1 MDSLELKVR
10 IAGDPS
16 GYEKALAQATAI
28 TGRNSDTIGRSLANV
43 NRSLY
48 GVGRAATLQGS
59 AIGRAMRQAGQ
70 AMAQFGRGSYFGRL
84 LGDLSKVRR
93 ESREAWRQLSTLEKT
108 TERLRKVGGLAVGVA
123 AGGYALSR
131 PMKETMSYERRLAG
145 MANTAFAERDLAGRQ
160 QGMGELDKA
169 IRGAVR
175 VGGGS
180 MDGAAETLDNL
191 LASGAVS
198 QATAMKL
205 LPTLQKYST
214 ASGADSKELGNIAIR
229 SLQSFG
235 IKEDQMPLALDMAMK
250 AGQEGG
256 FELKDMSKWLP
267 QQMAAGRSIGLS
279 GMAGLGKLLA
289 LNQAA
294 VITAGTKDEAGNNLV
309 NLLQKIN
316 SQDTAHD
323 AKKIGINLPK
333 ELAQARLKKGLDGV
347 DAFAAIIDKLMQ
359 KDPVSKKIAAR
370 MQQAKAKGEDQDA
383 VWESLQNLRQ
393 GSIVGKLVQDR
404 QAMMALLALINNRQY
419 VKDIE
424 AKLPKAAGT
433 GQTNYDLIASTPD
446 FKAEQLTNEKAMA
459 KQDAMSPLNKAF
471 GDTADKLVGYA
482 RAYPT
487 LTTALTGA
495 TAGFGALASSM
506 AAGGLWS
513 FFTGG
518 KGPKGGP
525 PVPGGAGASVV
536 EQAATRKMGLMEQLG
551 IKSMPTPPGVSM
563 AGIASAALRSF
574 TLLSILSEGF
584 TTSDTELEELRH
596 GDKLRADL
604 KTQYGQKT
612 IDAARERYQP
622 WYQFGSYAK
631 EDESWVR
638 QYLLEQKQSKGNE
651 AWFASLKTP
660 APQLPSAGDN
670 LTQVFGQNQQVTE
683 ALLNQVKQT
692 KIGGTVDVVIH
703 APPTLQVET
712 RTKPLGPTT
721 TMNVGRTMQ
730 GAN

>member
-10 IAGDPS
+10 IAADPS
-16 GYEKALAQATAI
+16 AYEKALAQATSA

-43 NRSLY
+43 NRSLH
-48 GVGRAATLQGS
+48 GVGREATLQGS

-70 AMAQFGRGSYFGRL
+70 AMAELGRGSYFGRL

-108 TERLRKVGGLAVGVA
+108 TERLRKAGGLAVGMAV
-123 AGGYALSR
+123 GGYALSG

-145 MANTAFAERDLAGRQ
+145 MANTAFAERNLAGRQ
-160 QGMGELDKA
+160 KGMGELDKA

-175 VGGGS
+175 VGGGTI
-180 MDGAAETLDNL
+180 DGAAETLDNL

-235 IKEDQMPLALDMAMK
+235 IKEDQMPLALDMAIK

-316 SQDTAHD
+316 SQDTVHD

-333 ELAQARLKKGLDGV
+333 ELAQARLKKGMDGV
-347 DAFAAIIDKLMQ
+347 DAFAAIIDRLMQ

-404 QAMMALLALINNRQY
+404 QAMMALLALINNRKY

-433 GQTNYDLIASTPD
+433 GQTNYDLIAATPD
-446 FKAEQLTNEKAMA
+446 FKADQLKNEKTMA
-459 KQDAMSPLNKAF
+459 NQDAMSPLNKAF
-471 GDTADKLVGYA
+471 GDLVDKIIPYA
-482 RAYPT
+482 RTFPT
-487 LTTALTGA
+487 LTTAADGAA
-495 TAGFGALASSM
+495 TAIQVLGTAVVG
-506 AAGGLWS
+506 GGLLS

-518 KGPKGGP
+518 RGGKGGTP
-525 PVPGGAGASVV
+525 LPGGAGASAV
-536 EQAATRKMGLMEQLG
+536 EQAIARKPGLLEQLG
-551 IKSMPTPPGVSM
+551 VKPVAKAETLAGAKAAGWLAAIQTMIALLYTPQD
-563 AGIASAALRSF
+563 
-574 TLLSILSEGF
+574 EK
-584 TTSDTELEELRH
+584 DELHKGAQVRT
-596 GDKLRADL
+596 DL
-604 KTQYGQKT
+604 EKRYGKGLVE
-612 IDAARERYQP
+612 AARNRYKP
-622 WYQFGSYAK
+622 WYQLGSFDN
-631 EDESWVR
+631 EEEQWVR
-638 QYLLEQKQSKGNE
+638 KYLMDQQQGKSNE
-651 AWFASLKTP
+651 AWLAGLKTP
-660 APQLPSAGDN
+660 GPQLPVGGDN
-670 LTQVFGQNQQVTE
+670 LAQVFGQNQQVTE

-703 APPTLQVET
+703 APPGLQVET

>member
-1 MDSLELKVR
+1 MDSLELRVR
-10 IAGDPS
+10 IAADPS
-16 GYEKALAQATAI
+16 GYEKALAQARAA
-28 TGRNSDTIGRSLANV
+28 TGRDSDAIGRSLANV
-43 NRSLY
+43 NRSLH
-48 GVGRAATLQGS
+48 GVGREAALQGG

-70 AMAQFGRGSYFGRL
+70 AMAQLGRGSYFGRL
-84 LGDLSKVRR
+84 VGDLSKVRR
-93 ESREAWRQLSTLEKT
+93 ESHEAWRQLSTLEKT
-108 TERLRKVGGLAVGVA
+108 TERLRKAGGLAVGAA
-123 AGGYALSR
+123 AGAYALSG

-145 MANTAFAERDLAGRQ
+145 MANTAFADRDLAGRKK
-160 QGMGELDKA
+160 GMGELDKA

-175 VGGGS
+175 DGGGTI
-180 MDGAAETLDNL
+180 DGAAETLDNL

-205 LPTLQKYST
+205 LPTLQKYGT

-235 IKEDQMPLALDMAMK
+235 IKEDEMPLALDMAIK

-316 SQDTAHD
+316 SQDTVHD

-333 ELAQARLKKGLDGV
+333 ELAQARLKKGQDGV
-347 DAFAAIIDKLMQ
+347 DAFAAIIDRLMQ

-433 GQTNYDLIASTPD
+433 GQTNFDLIASTPD
-446 FKAEQLTNEKAMA
+446 FKAEQLKNEKDMA
-459 KQDAMSPLNKAF
+459 ANDALSPLNKAF
-471 GDTADKLVGYA
+471 GDTADKLVAYA
-482 RAYPT
+482 REYPT
-487 LTTALTGA
+487 LTTAISGA
-495 TAGFGALASSM
+495 TAGFGALASGL

-518 KGPKGGP
+518 KGGKGIALP
-525 PVPGGAGASVV
+525 PGGAGASAV
-536 EQAATRKMGLMEQLG
+536 EQAIVRKPGLLEQLG
-551 IKSMPTPPGVSM
+551 VKPVAKAPPLAGAKVAGWM
-563 AGIASAALRSF
+563 AAIQTLAALLY
-574 TLLSILSEGF
+574 TPKEEK
-584 TTSDTELEELRH
+584 DELH
-596 GDKLRADL
+596 KGAQVRADL
-604 KTQYGQKT
+604 EKRYGKGLVS
-612 IDAARERYQP
+612 AARDRYKP
-622 WYQFGSYAK
+622 WYQLGSFDN
-631 EDESWVR
+631 EEEQWVR
-638 QYLLEQKQSKGNE
+638 KYLLDQQQSRSNE
-651 AWFASLKTP
+651 AWFAGLKTP
-660 APQLPSAGDN
+660 APQLPAGGDK
-670 LTQVFGQNQQVTE
+670 LAQVFGQNQQVTE

-703 APPTLQVET
+703 APPGLQVET
-712 RTKPLGPTT
+712 RAKPLGPTT
-721 TMNVGRTMQ
+721 TMSVGRTMQ
-730 GAN
+730 GPN